1 MGSSSPKERQNDGY
15 TGHLSIPESVSDKL
29 YNSIVKIHV
38 RENFGTGFFMKIEEE
53 NYLITCNHIV
63 DNEIINSNETLEI
76 IYGKKD
82 ETKKEI
88 KLNSFRI
95 IKTFGRNK
103 DITLIEIKES
113 DQIPEDKYLFP
124 DLNYKDGYNVYNK
137 EKIYIAGYPLDK
149 RFKERQISSGEII
162 NIINGYEFQHNA
174 DTGKGSSGSPIC
186 SFDSQH
192 VIGIHK
198 QYDIKEKINYGS
210 FIGII
215 LDDFEKNEN
224 LDGTIIGFKKPTVKK
239 KFCNIDEYK
248 KIYFN
253 SHKLLLI
260 SYNKQNE
267 TNFYAALGSLKKFI
281 SENQNNNY
289 QISEKFIKLM
299 ENFKNI
305 DNNNT
310 ENILKTCLMDKGL
323 IKNINKALRY
333 EDKTLFENLYYFIAA
348 FLKVLDNSKYGINKD
363 IKLFRGDKMIY
374 DDLIKFI
381 NNINNIIIYKGIC
394 SASKSR
400 AVASVYTRA
409 HGNID
414 LFSVIITI
422 DYKFKKDCIPNCFD
436 VTTFSKYEEQ
446 EKVIFSIYSCF
457 KIIDV
462 KIDENKQKAEII
474 LESLG
479 RKKSSENNMI
489 KIDKDYSEFKIIEN
503 NNILEIS

>member
-15 TGHLSIPESVSDKL
+15 TGHSSIPESVSDKL

-38 RENFGTGFFMKIEEE
+38 RENFGIGFFMKIEEE

-124 DLNYKDGYNVYNK
+124 DLNYKDGYNDYNK

-162 NIINGYEFQHNA
+162 NIINGYEFKHNA

-186 SFDSQH
+186 SIDRQH

-198 QYDIKEKINYGS
+198 QYDNKEKINYGS

-281 SENQNNNY
+281 SENQKNNY
-289 QISEKFIKLM
+289 QISQEFIKLM

-310 ENILKTCLMDKGL
+310 ENILKTCLMDKGF

-348 FLKVLDNSKYGINKD
+348 FLKVLNNSKYGINKD
-363 IKLFRGDKMIY
+363 IKFY
-374 DDLIKFI
+374 D
-381 NNINNIIIYKGIC
+381 
-394 SASKSR
+394 
-400 AVASVYTRA
+400 
-409 HGNID
+409 H
-414 LFSVIITI
+414 
-422 DYKFKKDCIPNCFD
+422 
-436 VTTFSKYEEQ
+436 
-446 EKVIFSIYSCF
+446 
-457 KIIDV
+457 
-462 KIDENKQKAEII
+462 
-474 LESLG
+474 SLQ
-479 RKKSSENNMI
+479 N
-489 KIDKDYSEFKIIEN
+489 
-503 NNILEIS
+503 